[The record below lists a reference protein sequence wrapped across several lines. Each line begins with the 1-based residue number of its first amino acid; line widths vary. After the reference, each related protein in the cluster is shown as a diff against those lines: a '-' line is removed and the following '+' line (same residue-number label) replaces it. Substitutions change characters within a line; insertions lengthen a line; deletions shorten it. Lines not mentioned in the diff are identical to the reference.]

1 VPPFPPYH
9 PYACSGTLLPGDR
22 VLLVYLPSLDFIVA
36 FLACF
41 RAGLV
46 PVPVYP
52 PDPRRSRAYI
62 SAFSQIA
69 EDCGAKAALSHADYL
84 RAVSLA
90 GLAETAKRLFSF
102 GRSSKGGA
110 GGAGKADWPELTWIN
125 TTELLASASGSPPAG
140 AAAAP
145 APTPAPADAAF
156 LQYTSGSTADPKGVI
171 VTHACLQHNLTA
183 IMAAL
188 EADQST
194 VVVSWLP
201 QYHDMGL
208 IGALQ
213 SASCLR
219 VASSGRVHAS
229 SVACR
234 GHVQGTRSVV
244 AFIGR
249 ELQRVQGS
257 ARTRRRI
264 GSWACNRVPG
274 SHWYQAAA
282 VAPGAVAGPFCA

>member
-1 VPPFPPYH
+1 
-9 PYACSGTLLPGDR
+9 
-22 VLLVYLPSLDFIVA
+22 VYLPSLDFIVA

-69 EDCGAKAALSHADYL
+69 EDCSAKAALSHADYL

-90 GLAETAKRLFSF
+90 GLAETAKKLFSF
-102 GRSSKGGA
+102 GRSSKGGP
-110 GGAGKADWPELTWIN
+110 GKADWPELTWIN
-125 TTELLASASGSPPAG
+125 TTELLASASGSTPAG

-145 APTPAPADAAF
+145 VPTPAPGDAAF

-208 IGALQ
+208 IGALPGH
-213 SASCLR
+213 
-219 VASSGRVHAS
+219 SSRCS
-229 SVACR
+229 SVR
-234 GHVQGTRSVV
+234 GR
-244 AFIGR
+244 GR
-249 ELQRVQGS
+249 EFRSKRGGIARTPRTVQRGQPFGFFNPVAAKRQLASPLQIRCPVLPAPFTLTRLLSLWCPLQAPSS
-257 ARTRRRI
+257 AR
-264 GSWACNRVPG
+264 SF
-274 SHWYQAAA
+274 AAA
-282 VAPGAVAGPFCA
+282 AAC